1 MQKITPHLWFD
12 GNAEEALNFYLSVFE
27 GSERGEIQR
36 YGDSGPMPKGTVLT
50 ATLRIF
56 GQKYVLLN
64 GGPQYKFTPAISFFI
79 DCETQAEVD
88 RYWEKLTEGGKEQP
102 CGWLV
107 DKFGVSWQV
116 VPSVLPRLLFGPD
129 KNKAGRVM
137 NAMLQMKK
145 IDIGAL
151 EKAAAG
157 S

>member
-1 MQKITPHLWFD
+1 MQKLTPFLWFD
-12 GNAEEALNFYLSVFE
+12 GNAEEAMKFYLSVFE
-27 GSERGEIQR
+27 GAKAGKVMP
-36 YGDSGPMPKGTVLT
+36 GPNGGVMT
-50 ATLRIF
+50 ATLNLF
-56 GQKYVLLN
+56 GQDFVLLN
-64 GGPQYKFTPAISFFI
+64 GGPQYKFTPAISFLV
-79 DCETQAEVD
+79 DCERQAEVD
-88 RYWEKLTEGGKEQP
+88 RYWDKLTSGGGKEQP

-116 VPSVLPRLLFGPD
+116 VPNVLIRLLTDPD

-157 S
+157 